1 MDELKIETLENG
13 DTATLTLTG
22 RLTTTTAPELKD
34 ALGEVIKN
42 SPNVILDCTA
52 LEYVSSA
59 GLRVLKK
66 AYQYKQSDGGSFV
79 LKNVNEMVM
88 EILDMVGL
96 AEALTIE

>member
-34 ALGEVIKN
+34 AMGEVIKN

>member
-42 SPNVILDCTA
+42 IPNVILDCTA